1 MMEDGRPRF
10 WIPWYDRWNLV
21 LPIVFVAAV
30 AWLAFQP
37 RSRVPELSSPP
48 VRPLSPV
55 TLEAPAS
62 GARLRMDRMGEVEG
76 RAERGTTVVLFY
88 SQAPSLERRE
98 LSGCKWVLMAATGFG
113 WQVFQPAGLFSRL
126 WRIRRTVGLVGR
138 HPSMSGLLTLEVRCG
153 GIRSYR
159 LRAGP

>member
-1 MMEDGRPRF
+1 MIEDGRPRF

-98 LSGCKWVLMAATGFG
+98 LSRMQVGSDGRYRFRLAGFPAG
-113 WQVFQPAGLFSRL
+113 GFVFQVVAYSTDGRSGGSPPVDVWVVDPRSPV
-126 WRIRRTVGLVGR
+126 RRN
-138 HPSMSGLLTLEVRCG
+138 P
-153 GIRSYR
+153 
-159 LRAGP
+159 